1 MKKLSSTGKIVGVLL
16 VCALVFGYLLTPLG
30 LEPRNPDLRTF
41 AIVPFFIAASLG
53 IPIAAAILLFIKP
66 RIAGL
71 LVTINAIIMIFLVAG
86 DQAGFFFTTPPPVG
100 ITVFEFLSLGV
111 SIGFLLVGPKL
122 RRLP

>member
-111 SIGFLLVGPKL
+111 SIGFLLAGPKL
-122 RRLP
+122 CRLS